1 MVTARTPAVFIHGL
15 WLHAQSWKNWIEL
28 FRATGYEPIAP
39 SWPGIPATVEQAR
52 AHPEGIGGHGIIDV
66 TDHYAGII
74 HSLASKPI
82 VFAIPSAVSS
92 ARSCWGGAP
101 PPPRFPLNPRRVR

>member
-1 MVTARTPAVFIHGL
+1 MVTARTPALFIHGL

-66 TDHYAGII
+66 TDHYAEII
-74 HSLASKPI
+74 PSLASKPI
-82 VFAIPSAVSS
+82 VIGHSFGGLLAPIFLGRGLPSPAN
-92 ARSCWGGAP
+92 ALCPA
-101 PPPRFPLNPRRVR
+101 

>member
-1 MVTARTPAVFIHGL
+1 MVTARPPAFFIHGL

-52 AHPEGIGGHGIIDV
+52 AHPEGIGGPGIIDV
-66 TDHYAGII
+66 TDHYAGMT
-74 HSLASKPI
+74 HSLASNPI
-82 VFAIPSAVSS
+82 VIGHSS
-92 ARSCWGGAP
+92 AGLLAQTLLGRGLASQ
-101 PPPRFPLNPRRVR
+101 